1 MPKST
6 KICTGR
12 KLAEV
17 LRAVRLTDK
26 EALAWRRD
34 LRSAHKVLKP
44 AARPSVIK
52 PNS

>member
-12 KLAEV
+12 ELAEV

-26 EALAWRRD
+26 EAAAWRRD
-34 LRSAHKVLKP
+34 LRSARKILTP
-44 AARPSVIK
+44 AVRPSVIK
-52 PNS
+52 PK

>member
-12 KLAEV
+12 ELAEV

-26 EALAWRRD
+26 EAAWRRD
-34 LRSAHKVLKP
+34 LRSARKILTP
-44 AARPSVIK
+44 AVRPSVIK
-52 PNS
+52 PK